1 MPLPLV
7 PFIEGPN
14 CVLRSFTRQACLL
27 VCLCLAAALPVRA
40 EDKTLQ
46 LTTAEKF
53 IEAFYSFNA
62 NRLAPYLV
70 HAGDSAQSITRYQA
84 WAQGGNYKIVTRFP
98 CKEDSNSQTI
108 ICRITVQ
115 DDLVQA
121 LQTGF
126 DVTDSFHL
134 TFTNN
139 HITSIETS
147 SNDQPV
153 YYEAKRWVAEQYPGL
168 MQGVCAEKAPSPA
181 ECARAMALGY
191 RAFFKHHQ
199 SAK

>member
-1 MPLPLV
+1 MRKPLV
-7 PFIEGPN
+7 PLVKGPKS
-14 CVLRSFTRQACLL
+14 VLRSFTRQAGLL
-27 VCLCLAAALPVRA
+27 ACLCLAAALPARA
-40 EDKTLQ
+40 EDKTSQ
-46 LTTAEKF
+46 LTTSEKF

-62 NRLAPYLV
+62 NRLAPYLQ
-70 HAGDSAQSITRYQA
+70 HAGDSAQSIARYQA
-84 WAQGGNYKIVTRFP
+84 WAQGGNYKIVKRFP
-98 CKEDSNSQTI
+98 CKEDTNSQTI

-134 TFTNN
+134 TFTND

-153 YYEAKRWVAEQYPGL
+153 YYEAKRWVAEQYPGI
-168 MQGVCAEKAPSPA
+168 MKGVCAENASSPA